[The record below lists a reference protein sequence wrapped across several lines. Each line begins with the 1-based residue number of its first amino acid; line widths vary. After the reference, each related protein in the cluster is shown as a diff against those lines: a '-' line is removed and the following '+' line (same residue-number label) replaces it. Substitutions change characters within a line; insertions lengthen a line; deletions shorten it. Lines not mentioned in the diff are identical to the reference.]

1 MKYDHA
7 VKYNGTWYAPF
18 EDINDGAVDSTPSD
32 NFMNKPIYTKTEI
45 NRMSTADLQS
55 LAKSEGIEDAEEKT
69 GTELKQI
76 LIDRFVS

>member
-18 EDINDGAVDSTPSD
+18 EEINDGVVDSAPSD
-32 NFMNKPIYTKTEI
+32 NFMNKPVYTKTEI

-69 GTELKQI
+69 GAELKQI
-76 LIDRFVS
+76 LIGRIVS

>member
-18 EDINDGAVDSTPSD
+18 EEIKEGAVGSAPSD
-32 NFMNKPIYTKTEI
+32 NFMNKPVYTKTEI

-69 GTELKQI
+69 GAELKQI
-76 LIDRFVS
+76 LIGRIVS

>member
-18 EDINDGAVDSTPSD
+18 EEINEGAVSSAPSD
-32 NFMNKPIYTKTEI
+32 DFMNKPVYTKTEI

-76 LIDRFVS
+76 LINRFTS